1 VAAFSRNAVCIE
13 RSALIKTE
21 WIMSFGRPSGAD
33 LIERILAEVHAT
45 FPSRVNQTLGDE
57 KLRKRLGRLL
67 DDSGY
72 FTQPPERRTVTL
84 LVTELRGFDLA
95 TEQLSPSVV
104 INLFNRYLALMVE
117 VIERHGGV
125 LDKLGGHSLTVF
137 FGALQPDS
145 DHAAQAIA
153 CAAEMQQ
160 AMSRLNQQNEVLR
173 LSPLF
178 MGIGVN
184 SGDAVVGA
192 VGTTLRRESAVLGH
206 MVTMTARIAAQ
217 SLRGQVLLSDS
228 TYRRVHDFVL
238 VGELSS
244 LRLRSR
250 RLPVSVYELLGTTR
264 PRALTV
270 PRREVRRSPRV
281 SVQMPCYFQAI
292 EGADD
297 LGPLHCGQVLDIGY
311 QGLRIVSPVQLEAFS
326 EVKMALSLQLLGN
339 RTSDIYARI
348 VSTDPEQQGYRCGF
362 EFTDIDLAGRQ
373 TIKQF
378 VDSQVCAI

>member
-1 VAAFSRNAVCIE
+1 
-13 RSALIKTE
+13 
-21 WIMSFGRPSGAD
+21 MSFGRQSGTD

-45 FPSRVNQTLGDE
+45 FPGMGNQVPGDE
-57 KLRKRLGRLL
+57 KLRKRLSRLL

-72 FTQPPERRTVTL
+72 FTQPPERRAITL

-95 TEQLSPSVV
+95 TEQQAPLTV
-104 INLFNRYLALMVE
+104 INLFNRYLALMTE

-125 LDKLGGHSLTVF
+125 LDKLSGHTLTVL

-145 DHAAQAIA
+145 DHAAHAIA

-160 AMSRLNQQNEVLR
+160 AMSRFNQQNDVLR
-173 LSPLF
+173 LQPLF

-184 SGDAVVGA
+184 SGDVVVGG

-206 MVTMTARIAAQ
+206 VVTMTARIAAQ

-228 TYRRVHDFVL
+228 AYRLVHDFVL
-238 VGELSS
+238 VGELNS

-250 RLPVSVYELLGTTR
+250 RIPVNVYELLGTTR

-270 PRREVRRSPRV
+270 PRREVRKSPRV
-281 SVQMPCYFQAI
+281 PVQMPCYFQAVQ
-292 EGADD
+292 GAND
-297 LGPLHCGQVLDIGY
+297 LGPLHCGQVLDVGY
-311 QGLRIVSPVQLEAFS
+311 QGLRIISPVQLEAFS

-339 RTSDIYARI
+339 RTSDVYARI
-348 VSTDPEQQGYRCGF
+348 VSADPEQQGYRCSI